1 MSGALA
7 RLREYFND
15 ELLVQ
20 VGRNFVLAPLAESL
34 LEPVCDLL
42 RHIGVAFG
50 FGQKWFRCHAR
61 TRGRMRTHFLFL
73 WNSPP
78 RSLVCLYVHQFAGKI
93 GSIEMPTERQ
103 HMYYKRLFNVC
114 FLSLTVML
122 SAGAAW
128 AQALVS
134 ARVLSSEGPVEIRRR
149 ADGQGEIQKIAFK
162 ANEEVRGGD
171 TIVTGRGGRLVLGLS
186 DGSQAVIAPQTTV
199 VVQDLGASPRT
210 LFNLL
215 RGKTRV
221 RIEKMGGQPNPY
233 RVNTPTAVIA
243 VRGTIFDVLVKDDQ
257 TEVFLHE
264 GQVAVTNRVLP
275 DQPVLLFP
283 GQTTRIRPQA
293 APNRPGAFKPGRNDS
308 DFRMER
314 AQGENRQAANRRENS
329 DSPRGGSATQGDRE
343 RARVESRPDA
353 GRTGVPS
360 SRPPA
365 NANPNNTPGG
375 GRGRP

>member
-1 MSGALA
+1 MYCK
-7 RLREYFND
+7 R
-15 ELLVQ
+15 
-20 VGRNFVLAPLAESL
+20 
-34 LEPVCDLL
+34 
-42 RHIGVAFG
+42 
-50 FGQKWFRCHAR
+50 
-61 TRGRMRTHFLFL
+61 FL
-73 WNSPP
+73 
-78 RSLVCLYVHQFAGKI
+78 
-93 GSIEMPTERQ
+93 
-103 HMYYKRLFNVC
+103 NVC

-122 SAGAAW
+122 NAGAAW

-149 ADGQGEIQKIAFK
+149 ANGQAEMQKIAFK

-264 GQVAVTNRVLP
+264 GQVAVTNRMLP

-314 AQGENRQAANRRENS
+314 AQGENRQIANRRENS

-343 RARVESRPDA
+343 RTRVESRPDA

-360 SRPPA
+360 SRPPS
-365 NANPNNTPGG
+365 NANPNTTPGG

>member
-1 MSGALA
+1 
-7 RLREYFND
+7 
-15 ELLVQ
+15 
-20 VGRNFVLAPLAESL
+20 
-34 LEPVCDLL
+34 
-42 RHIGVAFG
+42 
-50 FGQKWFRCHAR
+50 
-61 TRGRMRTHFLFL
+61 
-73 WNSPP
+73 
-78 RSLVCLYVHQFAGKI
+78 
-93 GSIEMPTERQ
+93 
-103 HMYYKRLFNVC
+103 MYYKRLVNVC
-114 FLSLTVML
+114 FLGLTIIL

-149 ADGQGEIQKIAFK
+149 TDGQAQVQKIAFK
-162 ANEEVRGGD
+162 TNEEVRGGD

-199 VVQDLGASPRT
+199 VVQDLSASPRT

-243 VRGTIFDVLVKDDQ
+243 VRGTIFDVLVKDEQ

-264 GQVAVTNRVLP
+264 GQVAVTNLSLP

-293 APNRPGAFKPGRNDS
+293 PPNRPGTFKPGRNDG
-308 DFRMER
+308 DFRMEQR
-314 AQGENRQAANRRENS
+314 AQGERQVANRREGT
-329 DSPRGGSATQGDRE
+329 DSSRGGSSTPGERDRS
-343 RARVESRPDA
+343 RTESRPDA
-353 GRTGVPS
+353 GRASAPS
-360 SRPPA
+360 SRPSPA
-365 NANPNNTPGG
+365 PGG